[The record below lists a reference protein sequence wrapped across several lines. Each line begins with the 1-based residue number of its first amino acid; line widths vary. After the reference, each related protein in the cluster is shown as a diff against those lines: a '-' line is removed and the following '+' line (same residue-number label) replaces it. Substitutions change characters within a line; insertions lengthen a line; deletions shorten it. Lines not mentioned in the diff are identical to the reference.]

1 MGSSVFILSNALSGG
16 GAEVVSRQMITH
28 IDNSTGLVF
37 ENEDEIRIP
46 GKVICAVG
54 YRHKGGIWRTLWI
67 NLVRLIRIQK
77 LKMRLKPRCT
87 ISHLEGPNFANMLT
101 FCGGTRLLFVH
112 NKISDSYQRRTP
124 RNRLKFALC
133 KILYKN
139 ADSVIAVSQGIADDL
154 VNITGLA
161 PSKIQVQD
169 NPVDVN
175 SIRVA
180 AKEDTTAL
188 GIVGRYSYIVSV
200 ASLTEQKNHLQM
212 LQVFREY
219 LLSSEQ
225 NRKVKLVLLGDGHL
239 RQDLHRSCA
248 DLGLT
253 AWAEQTP
260 VVQNSEAHVF
270 FLGFQR
276 NPYPIV
282 ARAKAMI
289 MTSFWEGLPVSLL
302 EAMSLGIPSVV
313 SDSSTAIRELWRSK
327 KCSTDLDLKSGKP
340 IETPYGVLMPR
351 TSSQRI
357 DIQAWIKSINKIV
370 FCKPPE
376 QLSYR
381 EKCQERAM
389 DYDIERAAASWRTI
403 VDDLG

>member
-1 MGSSVFILSNALSGG
+1 VGSSVFILSNALSGG
-16 GAEVVSRQMITH
+16 GAEVVARQMIAR

-37 ENEDEIRIP
+37 ENDDGIKIP

-54 YRHKGGIWRTLWI
+54 HRHKGGIWRTLWI

-77 LKMRLKPRCT
+77 LKIRLKPHCT

-101 FCGGTRLLFVH
+101 CCGGARLLFVH

-124 RNRLKFALC
+124 RNRLKLTLC
-133 KILYKN
+133 KILYKK
-139 ADSVIAVSQGIADDL
+139 ADSIIAVSQGIADDL
-154 VNITGLA
+154 VNIAGLA
-161 PSKIQVQD
+161 PSKIHVQD

-175 SIRVA
+175 SIRIA
-180 AKEDTTAL
+180 SRQDTTSL
-188 GIVGRYSYIVSV
+188 SIVGQYSYIVSV

-225 NRKVKLVLLGDGHL
+225 NREVKLVLLGDGPL
-239 RQDLHRSCA
+239 RENLHRSCL

-260 VVQNSEAHVF
+260 VVQSSEAHVF

-282 ARAKAMI
+282 ARAKVLI

-327 KCSTDLDLKSGKP
+327 TCSAELDLNSGKS

-351 TSSQRI
+351 TSRQRI
-357 DIQAWIKSINKIV
+357 DMQAWVKSINKIV
-370 FCKPPE
+370 SCKPPE

-381 EKCQERAM
+381 KRCQERAM

-403 VDDLG
+403 VDDLV

>member
-1 MGSSVFILSNALSGG
+1 
-16 GAEVVSRQMITH
+16 MIAR

-37 ENEDEIRIP
+37 ENDDGIRIP
-46 GKVICAVG
+46 GKVICVVG
-54 YRHKGGIWRTLWI
+54 YRHKGGIWWTLWI
-67 NLVRLIRIQK
+67 NLVRLIRTQK
-77 LKMRLKPRCT
+77 LKIRLKPRCT

-101 FCGGTRLLFVH
+101 CCGGARLLFVH
-112 NKISDSYQRRTP
+112 NKVSDSYQRRTP
-124 RNRLKFALC
+124 RNRLKLALC
-133 KILYKN
+133 KILYKK
-139 ADSVIAVSQGIADDL
+139 ADSIIAVSQGIADDL
-154 VNITGLA
+154 VNIAGLA

-175 SIRVA
+175 SIRIA
-180 AKEDTTAL
+180 SKQDTTSL
-188 GIVGRYSYIVSV
+188 GIVGQYSYIVSV

-219 LLSSEQ
+219 LLSSEK
-225 NRKVKLVLLGDGHL
+225 NREVKLVLLGDGPL
-239 RQDLHRSCA
+239 REDLHRSCA
-248 DLGLT
+248 DLGLNS
-253 AWAEQTP
+253 WAEQTP

-282 ARAKAMI
+282 ARAKALI

-327 KCSTDLDLKSGKP
+327 TCSAELDLKSGKS
-340 IETPYGVLMPR
+340 IETPYGVLMPP

-357 DIQAWIKSINKIV
+357 DMQAWITSINKV
-370 FCKPPE
+370 VSCKPPE

-381 EKCQERAM
+381 KRCQERAM

>member
-1 MGSSVFILSNALSGG
+1 VGSSVFILSNALSGG
-16 GAEVVSRQMITH
+16 GAEVVARQMITH

-37 ENEDEIRIP
+37 ENDDGIKIP

-54 YRHKGGIWRTLWI
+54 HRHKGGIWRTLWI

-77 LKMRLKPRCT
+77 LKIRLKPRCT

-101 FCGGTRLLFVH
+101 CFGGARLLFVH

-133 KILYKN
+133 KILYKK
-139 ADSVIAVSQGIADDL
+139 ADSIIAVSQGITDEL
-154 VNITGLA
+154 VEIVGLA

-180 AKEDTTAL
+180 AKEDTSTARIL
-188 GIVGRYSYIVSV
+188 GQYSYIVSV

-212 LQVFREY
+212 LQVFSEY
-219 LLSSEQ
+219 LLSSEK
-225 NRKVKLVLLGDGHL
+225 NREVKLVLLGDGPL
-239 RQDLHRSCA
+239 REYLQRSCA

-253 AWAEQTP
+253 TWSEQTP
-260 VVQNSEAHVF
+260 VVQDSEAQVF

-282 ARAKAMI
+282 ARAKALI

-327 KCSTDLDLKSGKP
+327 KRSAELDLKSGKP
-340 IETPYGVLMPR
+340 IETPYGILMPR

-381 EKCQERAM
+381 KRCQERAM
-389 DYDIERAAASWRTI
+389 DYDIERAVASWRAI